1 MNDRKIFLSF
11 TNCHSLYGIFTM
23 VRNQIYSVITG
34 SGSYLPTRKIPNQFF
49 ADHQFFEPD
58 GTLIAK
64 NNEEIIRKF
73 QAITGIKERRYVTD
87 DLVASDIAFFAAQ
100 QAIESAGVDKET
112 LDYIIVAHNFGDI
125 REDNRRSDMV
135 PTLASRVKHH
145 LGIRNSRTVVYDLP
159 FGCAGWLQGMIQAN
173 YFIRSGDAKRVMV
186 IGTDTLS
193 RICDPHDRDSMIYSD
208 GAGAVVLEAL
218 PHDKPIGILSHHTET
233 IANEQTF
240 IIHLDKSANPNY
252 PKDHLFLKMKGRKLY
267 EQALKLVPGVIQK
280 SIEIAGLSICDI
292 DKFLIH
298 QANTKMDEA
307 ILEQLQLLNGAHRMS
322 EDILPMTISFLG
334 NSSVATIPTLY
345 DLMNRGELGHHRIKK
360 DGLLA
365 FAAVGAGININSMI
379 YKVPG
384 DH

>member
-1 MNDRKIFLSF
+1 
-11 TNCHSLYGIFTM
+11 M

-365 FAAVGAGININSMI
+365 FAAVGAGINIYYII